1 MGLRGWTWCWTR
13 WHTLLGMSTRPRDS
27 ILMTYISQPCGR
39 GSRGAAISVTMGRVW
54 QGTTELSGC
63 SRCLARDVTFLYGTT
78 YRPQSSPFPMERVCQ
93 NRILSGY
100 FHFQV
105 CCELLWTSAPLTLL
119 MGGSRAGRLHTT
131 LYDSTLWGKRG
142 GRETKMSV
150 ALVGDEVP
158 LVGTAPT
165 EARPSV
171 AR

>member
-27 ILMTYISQPCGR
+27 ILMTITDIYQPSGR

-54 QGTTELSGC
+54 QGTTESSGC
-63 SRCLARDVTFLYGTT
+63 SRCLARDVTFIVCTVPGTT
-78 YRPQSSPFPMERVCQ
+78 YRHQSSPFPTERACQ

-119 MGGSRAGRLHTT
+119 MGGSRAGRL
-131 LYDSTLWGKRG
+131 DLWENVEGPRQ
-142 GRETKMSV
+142 R
-150 ALVGDEVP
+150 
-158 LVGTAPT
+158 
-165 EARPSV
+165 
-171 AR
+171 